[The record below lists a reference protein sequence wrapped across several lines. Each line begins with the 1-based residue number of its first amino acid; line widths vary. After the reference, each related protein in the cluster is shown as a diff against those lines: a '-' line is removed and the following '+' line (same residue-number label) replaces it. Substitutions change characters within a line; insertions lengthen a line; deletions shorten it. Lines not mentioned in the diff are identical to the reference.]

1 VSNRVD
7 GDGRTI
13 RVLLADDDPAILA
26 ALKKLIDGEP
36 GMTVSGMAHDAGE
49 AIALAE
55 RGLPDVALVDV
66 GMPGG
71 GGSRA
76 AREIILR
83 SPGTSVVAVSAHRD
97 RSAVA
102 EMLRAG
108 ALGYVV
114 KGAPI
119 GEIIDAV
126 RRATRHQGSLSGE
139 LTMALG
145 LELDQQLGSRERTE
159 AARRVQA
166 ARVRRALEPG
176 VIRPIFQPI
185 VDLDSGEAVGYEALA
200 RFHLDPDEPP
210 PQDWFR
216 AATEAGLGKELEFA
230 AIRAALDRFAEIPAP
245 AFLSLNLSPPAVL
258 SGRLAET
265 ILPYPP
271 DRLVVEITEHAPVDD
286 YDALAASL
294 RPLISRGGRLAVD
307 DAGAGFAS
315 LRHILRLAP
324 QLIKVDV
331 SIIRGIDTDA
341 AKRSMAAALAS
352 FGREME
358 ITLVAEGIETP
369 AERHTVRSLGVRFGQ
384 GFLLGRPGDLPGG

>member
-1 VSNRVD
+1 MSNRAV
-7 GDGRTI
+7 GAGRPI

-26 ALKKLIDGEP
+26 ALSELIDGEP
-36 GMTVSGMAHDAGE
+36 GMTVSGIAHDAGE

-55 RGLPDVALVDV
+55 QGTPDVALVDV
-66 GMPGG
+66 RMPGG

-83 SPGTSVVAVSAHRD
+83 SPGTSVVAVSAYRD

-126 RRATRHQGSLSGE
+126 QRAARRQGSLSGE

-145 LELDQQLGSRERTE
+145 LELDEQLGRRERVE
-159 AARRVQA
+159 AARRMRA
-166 ARVRRALEPG
+166 ERVRRALEPG
-176 VIRPIFQPI
+176 AIRPVFQPI
-185 VDLDSGEAVGYEALA
+185 VDLDSGDVAGYEALA
-200 RFHLDPDEPP
+200 RFHLDPAEPP
-210 PQDWFR
+210 DAWFK
-216 AATEAGLGKELEFA
+216 AANEAGLGEELEYA
-230 AIRAALDRFAEIPAP
+230 AIRAALERFDEIGPPAY
-245 AFLSLNLSPPAVL
+245 LSLNLSPASIL

-265 ILPYPP
+265 ILPYPH
-271 DRLVVEITEHAPVDD
+271 DRLVLEITEHAPVDD

-324 QLIKVDV
+324 QLIKLDV
-331 SIIRGIDTDA
+331 SIIRGIDTDPA
-341 AKRSMAAALAS
+341 GRSMAAALAS
-352 FGREME
+352 FGREMG

-369 AERHTVRSLGVRFGQ
+369 AERDTVRALGVRFGQ
-384 GFLLGRPGDLPGG
+384 GYLLGRPGDLPPV